1 MSDLEHDEDLKPKF
15 FMTPNI
21 YVDVLMPLLTPEEFM
36 VLMFAVRRT
45 LGFHKRQDRISL
57 SQFCTGTVKYGE
69 AKDDGTGL
77 SVNSVRNALKKLEQY
92 KILTK
97 VEDNNPLTNEG
108 SLYEIQFSSKV
119 IEWNELEKRYDEW
132 RAASAKRVAK
142 GVETRRRMNPLSYDD
157 TGGVSSDDTPQND
170 QISDQKNDSDSDL
183 GGSSDDR
190 GGDRRTITQ
199 NTVEKQ
205 LIGNTNTSMHGVDSE
220 KSTNQLTQSGMDE
233 CMDVVDQE
241 KYDFL
246 WDCGLRSPALINKML
261 VLSMQSLEKEW
272 AIVKNSTTIKDIPG
286 ALGRNLKAALHKHE
300 MQQRQAAQRAA
311 NPEPAQPKPLI
322 ICPEAEACER
332 PEWITLE
339 EWASWYFVPN
349 IYGYL
354 HQATLTPNG
363 LIECINEELTA
374 DFYDRFDWTPQY
386 FKAICDI
393 TGEAYVAPNQQ

>member
-1 MSDLEHDEDLKPKF
+1 MSDLEQDEDLKPKF

-132 RAASAKRVAK
+132 RTASAKRVAK

-157 TGGVSSDDTPQND
+157 TGGVSSDDTPQID
-170 QISDQKNDSDSDL
+170 QNSDQKNDSEPDL

-190 GGDRRTITQ
+190 GGDRPTTTQ
-199 NTVEKQ
+199 NKEEIKLKGTFNPSMHEPENEPTQEELDGWMDGYDLLHAFGVRDEGHLQTFKKLPLKVLKKEIDIVEKSKANDPPGL
-205 LIGNTNTSMHGVDSE
+205 LIH
-220 KSTNQLTQSGMDE
+220 
-233 CMDVVDQE
+233 
-241 KYDFL
+241 
-246 WDCGLRSPALINKML
+246 
-261 VLSMQSLEKEW
+261 
-272 AIVKNSTTIKDIPG
+272 
-286 ALGRNLKAALHKHE
+286 NLKIEIKRMQARAEREAREAAT
-300 MQQRQAAQRAA
+300 
-311 NPEPAQPKPLI
+311 PKPLEF
-322 ICPEAEACER
+322 CPEALQYER

-339 EWASWYFVPN
+339 EWAYLRFAPN
-349 IYGYL
+349 LYGYL
-354 HQATLTPNG
+354 HQAVLKPDGRIDCNHDDV
-363 LIECINEELTA
+363 TA
-374 DFYDRFDWTPQY
+374 QFYDRFGWVVMY
-386 FKAICDI
+386 FKAVCDI
-393 TGEAYVAPNQQ
+393 TGEVYAVPQ